1 MKQKLTIAV
10 DAELVTLA
18 RRYAKSRD
26 TSLSVIVEQV
36 LRELTNEEE
45 PTFARKW
52 RGKFEAAEREN
63 DPRYKALETKYLA

>member
-26 TSLSVIVEQV
+26 TSLSDIIEQV
-36 LRELTNEEE
+36 LREITNEEK
-45 PTFARKW
+45 PTFTRKW
-52 RGKFEAAEREN
+52 RGKFEAAERMN
-63 DPRYKALETKYLA
+63 DQRYEALAAKYLP